1 MRKAL
6 IPLLLTVLVVFSAQ
20 QLLTPVLA
28 PLSRELHLTETQLG
42 LVVTAA
48 ATALTVASP
57 LWGLALRRL
66 GLRLVLLCGLGL
78 ATAGMTGFGVVA
90 ALGLDGRLSSPLLFG
105 LLLVTRS
112 LVFGAGLAAL
122 PVATLAVA
130 AASTSTQDERTRATG
145 LIGAAQ
151 GLSLVLGPAGGG
163 ALAVVSLMLP
173 VYLAPVVCL
182 LLTVWVLATV
192 RPPAAAQ
199 DPPPERPPAKL
210 RPWNARMWPLLAI
223 GFCLYLS
230 LGLVQV
236 IVGFLVSDRLHLGP
250 QETAGA
256 VGVTLVAAGLIL
268 VAVQGALIPVLR
280 WPVLRLMRVGAPI
293 TAVAFALL
301 AAANTLWLIVAS
313 FVVLGLGLGLAA
325 PGFTA
330 APTLVAEP
338 GQHASVAGLI
348 NATIGATF
356 IVGPL
361 LGTALY
367 EVASVLPILTA
378 FAAALTALALSW
390 LSPAVRQAVPVTP

>member
-6 IPLLLTVLVVFSAQ
+6 IPLLVTILVVFSAQ

-48 ATALTVASP
+48 ATSLTIASP
-57 LWGLALRRL
+57 LWGMALRRL

-90 ALGLDGRLSSPLLFG
+90 AVGLDGHLSSPVLFG

-112 LVFGAGLAAL
+112 LLFGAGLAAL
-122 PVATLAVA
+122 PVSTLAVA
-130 AASTSTQDERTRATG
+130 AASTTTQAERTRATG

-173 VYLAPVVCL
+173 LYLAPVVCL
-182 LLTVWVLATV
+182 LLTVWVLVTV
-192 RPPAAAQ
+192 RPPVAPA
-199 DPPPERPPAKL
+199 PPPEQPVARL
-210 RPWNARMWPLLAI
+210 RPWDARMWPLLAI
-223 GFCLYLS
+223 GFCLYVS

-236 IVGFLVSDRLHLGP
+236 IVGFLLADRLHLGP

-256 VGVTLVAAGLIL
+256 VGVTLVAAGLVL

-280 WPVLRLMRVGAPI
+280 WPVLRLMRAGAPL
-293 TAVAFALL
+293 TAASFALL
-301 AAANTLWLIVAS
+301 AAADTLWLIVAA
-313 FVVLGLGLGLAA
+313 FVLLGLGLGLAA

-330 APTLVAEP
+330 APTLVAGP
-338 GQHASVAGLI
+338 GQHASVAGLV
-348 NATIGATF
+348 NATIGTTF

-367 EVASVLPILTA
+367 EVAAVLPILTA
-378 FAAALTALALSW
+378 LGAATTALALSW

>member
-6 IPLLLTVLVVFSAQ
+6 IPLLVTILVVFSAQ

-48 ATALTVASP
+48 ATSLTIASP
-57 LWGLALRRL
+57 LWGMALRRL

-90 ALGLDGRLSSPLLFG
+90 AVGLDGHLSSPVLFG

-112 LVFGAGLAAL
+112 LLFGAGLAAL
-122 PVATLAVA
+122 PVSTLAVA
-130 AASTSTQDERTRATG
+130 AASTTTQAERTRATG

-173 VYLAPVVCL
+173 LYLAPVVCL
-182 LLTVWVLATV
+182 LLTVWVLVTV
-192 RPPAAAQ
+192 RPPVAPA
-199 DPPPERPPAKL
+199 PPPEQPVARL
-210 RPWNARMWPLLAI
+210 RPWDARMWPLLAI
-223 GFCLYLS
+223 GFCLYVS

-236 IVGFLVSDRLHLGP
+236 IVGFLLADRLHLGP

-256 VGVTLVAAGLIL
+256 VGVTLVAAGLVL

-280 WPVLRLMRVGAPI
+280 WPVLRLMRAGAPL
-293 TAVAFALL
+293 TAASFALL
-301 AAANTLWLIVAS
+301 AAADTLWLIVAA
-313 FVVLGLGLGLAA
+313 FVLLGLGLGLAA
-325 PGFTA
+325 LGFTA
-330 APTLVAEP
+330 APTLVAGP
-338 GQHASVAGLI
+338 GQHASVAGLV
-348 NATIGATF
+348 NATIGTTF

-367 EVASVLPILTA
+367 EVAAVLPILTA
-378 FAAALTALALSW
+378 LGAATTALALSW